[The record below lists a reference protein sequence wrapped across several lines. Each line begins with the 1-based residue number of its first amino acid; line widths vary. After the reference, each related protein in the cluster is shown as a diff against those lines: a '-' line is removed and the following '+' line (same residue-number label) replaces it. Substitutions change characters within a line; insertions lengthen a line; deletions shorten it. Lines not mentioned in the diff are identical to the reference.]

1 MRATRRPWR
10 LSRQFRASETHISA
24 VRSILHPFPPP
35 ERLWAAMACRAH
47 GCCASEMG
55 RVGWMGFQVLTHG
68 RYSELL
74 RRGCARITGTGQHG
88 TSIHCSQTHRGYTA
102 CRGFLE
108 GSQSR
113 RNKLKFLGLFDQKTF
128 LLKYY
133 IYWLLQTSTKM
144 VDPAVVHLAHT
155 HLLHR

>member
-1 MRATRRPWR
+1 MASVAPISR
-10 LSRQFRASETHISA
+10 LRDTQECCPIDFASVPA
-24 VRSILHPFPPP
+24 PGADVGG
-35 ERLWAAMACRAH
+35 MACRTHTGA
-47 GCCASEMG
+47 AP
-55 RVGWMGFQVLTHG
+55 VLTHG

-108 GSQSR
+108 GSQSG

-133 IYWLLQTSTKM
+133 IYWWLQTSTKM
-144 VDPAVVHLAHT
+144 VDPAVVHIAHT
-155 HLLHR
+155 HQLHR